1 MNLAIEDQNA
11 TTFQLCVC
19 VCVCVRVCMCVFI
32 DLKGYSF

>member
-1 MNLAIEDQNA
+1 MKLAIEDQNA

-19 VCVCVRVCMCVFI
+19 VRVRVCMCVFI